1 MFQDGTI
8 TFHVF
13 PCCGFQQH
21 LSGYGLSRN
30 GDGYEHRIAKC
41 HNRDG
46 CVDGADQSDC
56 TAIGKSEEGY
66 NDAEWVLFALHHRQ
80 RIARQ
85 NRIGT
90 TIRVRNGKEWITIVV
105 DSALPQTIKSLT
117 QSSITAIC
125 TMDANTIVIGTEK
138 GEIIVR
144 VCFHLSW
151 VGLR

>member
-1 MFQDGTI
+1 MFQDDTI

-21 LSGYGLSRN
+21 LSGYGLLRN

-56 TAIGKSEEGY
+56 TTIEKSEEGR
-66 NDAEWVLFALHHRQ
+66 NDAEWVLFALRHRQ
-80 RIARQ
+80 RIAMQ
-85 NRIGT
+85 NRIRI
-90 TIRVRNGKEWITIVV
+90 TINVWNGKEWMTIVV

-144 VCFHLSW
+144 VCFRLSW
-151 VGLR
+151 IGLR

>member
-8 TFHVF
+8 TFHVSL
-13 PCCGFQQH
+13 CCGFQQH

-30 GDGYEHRIAKC
+30 EDGYEHRIAKC
-41 HNRDG
+41 HNRDD
-46 CVDGADQSDC
+46 CADGISQSDC
-56 TAIGKSEEGY
+56 TAIGKSEEGCS
-66 NDAEWVLFALHHRQ
+66 DAEWVLFALHHRQ

-90 TIRVRNGKEWITIVV
+90 TIRVRSGKEWITIVA

-144 VCFHLSW
+144 VCFRLSW
-151 VGLR
+151 IGLR